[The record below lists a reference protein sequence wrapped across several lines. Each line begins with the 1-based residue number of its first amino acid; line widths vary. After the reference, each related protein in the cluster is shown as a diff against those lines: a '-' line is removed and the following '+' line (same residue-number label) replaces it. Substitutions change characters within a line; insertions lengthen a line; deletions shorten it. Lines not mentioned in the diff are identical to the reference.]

1 MSTGGE
7 ARDNRDALLHELRTP
22 LAVIT
27 GYAELLA
34 ARDDETTRLEAAAR
48 ITEAAARLEA
58 LAEDL
63 AATVAA
69 SPGRTVLEGRVQEAR
84 ERLSRIGAGAAGR
97 RILIVDDDA
106 SLRQL
111 VRMTLPAEGF
121 DIVEARDGADALEQ
135 IRVRVP
141 DLVVLDWN
149 MPERSGSAVLDE
161 LQSTYPKLPV
171 IVLTAEH
178 RASHR
183 ALARA
188 LGARTFLTKPF
199 SPLELLRAIEKLLDE
214 PGRKGGGS
222 TDPPSASSRTGRR
235 SP

>member
-1 MSTGGE
+1 MTTGGE
-7 ARDNRDALLHELRTP
+7 ARVDRDALLHELRTP
-22 LAVIT
+22 LAVIN

-34 ARDDETTRLEAAAR
+34 VRDDEATRREAAAR
-48 ITEAAARLEA
+48 IAEAAARLGA
-58 LAEDL
+58 LVEDL
-63 AATVAA
+63 AAAVAGTPA
-69 SPGRTVLEGRVQEAR
+69 DTVLEGQVQEAR
-84 ERLSRIGAGAAGR
+84 ERLSRVGAGAAGR

-106 SLRQL
+106 SLRHL

-121 DIVEARDGADALEQ
+121 DIVEARDGVDALEQ
-135 IRVRVP
+135 VRARVP

-161 LQSTYPKLPV
+161 LQSTYPNLPV
-171 IVLTAEH
+171 VVLTAEH

-214 PGRKGGGS
+214 PAHQRGGS
-222 TDPPSASSRTGRR
+222 AAPPPTSSRSGRR
-235 SP
+235 SQ